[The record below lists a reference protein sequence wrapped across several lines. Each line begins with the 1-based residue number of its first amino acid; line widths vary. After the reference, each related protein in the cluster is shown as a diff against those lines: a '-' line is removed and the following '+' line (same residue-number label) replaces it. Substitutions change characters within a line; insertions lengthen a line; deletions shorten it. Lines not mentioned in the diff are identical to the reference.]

1 MRECYARRMSVESI
15 ARSLSFINWV
25 VLVALAVG
33 TLAALLLL
41 TLREESTRG
50 YRGFTVFA
58 AGGWAFL
65 AWLADGALP
74 APDAAAPIQAAGADL
89 DAVRRALLVA
99 VASLATLW
107 TLRIA
112 QGGDGRFVGALS
124 VAVGAGVIFV
134 GAFGWAKSPLTAVAL
149 ATQLGILTYVTGCAF
164 AAMVLAHWY
173 LVTPKLPESPL
184 LLLSRALGV
193 GVAVQVALFIVWQLV
208 GLGGIGAGWD
218 FFAILRLLIGLIF
231 PALLTY
237 AGWRTA
243 RARSME
249 SATGLLYIDLGAVV
263 TGTILASGLFFG
275 AGILV

>member
-1 MRECYARRMSVESI
+1 MSVESV
-15 ARSLSFINWV
+15 ARSLAFINWV

-33 TLAALLLL
+33 SLAALLLL
-41 TLREESTRG
+41 THRAESTRG

-74 APDAAAPIQAAGADL
+74 APDASAPIQAAGAEL
-89 DAVRRALLVA
+89 DALRRLLLVL

-112 QGGDGRFVGALS
+112 RGSDGRIVGAIS
-124 VAVGAGVIFV
+124 VAVGIGVLLV
-134 GAFGWAKSPLTAVAL
+134 GAFGWAKTPMIAFAL
-149 ATQLGILTYVTGCAF
+149 ASQLVILTCVTGCAF

-193 GVAVQVALFIVWQLV
+193 GVAVQLALFLVWQLM
-208 GLGGIGAGWD
+208 GFGGFGAGWD
-218 FFAILRLLIGLIF
+218 FFAALRLLIGLIF

-249 SATGLLYIDLGAVV
+249 SATGLLYIDLGAVI